1 MIIYSH
7 GLFFFSGSLSL
18 SEEVHVLYLLNFS
31 KIFYTQKIIPEVGDE
46 LTITLA
52 IINQSTFS
60 LSRLKSNSISDV
72 CLEVKDRK
80 Y

>member
-1 MIIYSH
+1 MFWGVFIQDHFYFQKMYMYYLYS
-7 GLFFFSGSLSL
+7 
-18 SEEVHVLYLLNFS
+18 LNFC
-31 KIFYTQKIIPEVGDE
+31 KIFDTQKKIPEAVDE

-72 CLEVKDRK
+72 CLEVKNRE

>member
-1 MIIYSH
+1 MIIFSH
-7 GLFFFSGSLSL
+7 GFFFFFRITFTFERGTCT
-18 SEEVHVLYLLNFS
+18 
-31 KIFYTQKIIPEVGDE
+31 IFTKFFQIFDTKKKIPEVGDE

>member
-1 MIIYSH
+1 MIIFSH
-7 GLFFFSGSLSL
+7 GFFFFSESLSL
-18 SEEVHVLYLLNFS
+18 SKEVHVLYLLNFS
-31 KIFYTQKIIPEVGDE
+31 KFLTLKKIPEVGDE

-60 LSRLKSNSISDV
+60 LSRLKSSSISDV